1 MPIRVILLSETASTQ
16 CLRKPHTLGNVYGTF
31 STPDRI
37 KSNSHSYE
45 LLLIYSGDVANCNTP
60 TMFYNSLWWNMAII
74 VTAKQRNILLLT
86 PSWRWWST
94 GKPGMLQSMGPESRT
109 WLSNWTTTKLI
120 FYVGLWKAL
129 QCKAG
134 SSVSF

>member
-1 MPIRVILLSETASTQ
+1 MPVRVISTFRDSTQ
-16 CLRKPHTLGNVYGTF
+16 CLRKPHTLGNVFGTF
-31 STPDRI
+31 SSPDRI

-45 LLLIYSGDVANCNTP
+45 LLLIYSGDIANCNTP
-60 TMFYNSLWWNMAII
+60 TMFYSWLWWNMAII

-86 PSWRWWST
+86 RSWRWWST
-94 GKPGMLQSMGPESRT
+94 GKPGVLQSMGLESRT
-109 WLSNWTTTKLI
+109 WLSNWTTKLI

-134 SSVSF
+134 SGVSF